1 MSTLIKI
8 AVVLIISLVSFS
20 SKAQESY
27 NLIIEVEEAN
37 SNDGKMFVAVY
48 NEEAKFLRKSYKGT
62 KSKIVNNSCSVTF
75 EDLPKG
81 TYAVSIYHDK
91 NNNGKLDRNFLG
103 IPKESYGCSNDAKGF
118 MGPPKWNDAKF
129 ELKTNKTITVILN

>member
-1 MSTLIKI
+1 MNALIKI
-8 AVVLIISLVSFS
+8 AVVLIISLASFS
-20 SKAQESY
+20 SNTQESY
-27 NLIIEVEEAN
+27 SLIIEVEEAD
-37 SNDGKMFVAVY
+37 SNDGQVFVSVY
-48 NEEAKFLRKSYKGT
+48 NKETNFLRKSYKGT
-62 KSKIVNNSCSVTF
+62 KSKIVNNSCSATF